1 MDTNTDTN
9 MNLHSD
15 SESNTG
21 KEFHTVAY
29 TDTRRIPEV
38 MVECQNILWLCQAM
52 SGQVRS
58 SQDKSSQDKSS

>member
-29 TDTRRIPEV
+29 TDTRRIPE
-38 MVECQNILWLCQAM
+38 EYQKLCLNVKTFY
-52 SGQVRS
+52 GLLPIPNVVPIVRLVRVR
-58 SQDKSSQDKSS
+58 

>member
-29 TDTRRIPEV
+29 TLIPE
-38 MVECQNILWLCQAM
+38 EYQKLCLNVKTFY
-52 SGQVRS
+52 GLLPIPNVVPIVGLVRVR
-58 SQDKSSQDKSS
+58 

>member
-38 MVECQNILWLCQAM
+38 MFECQKILWIITNTKCCTN
-52 SGQVRS
+52 SWVS
-58 SQDKSSQDKSS
+58 